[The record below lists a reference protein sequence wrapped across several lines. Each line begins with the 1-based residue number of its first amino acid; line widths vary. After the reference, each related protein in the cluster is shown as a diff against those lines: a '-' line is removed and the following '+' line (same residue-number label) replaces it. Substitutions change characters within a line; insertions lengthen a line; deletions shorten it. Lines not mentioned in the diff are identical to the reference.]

1 LLYTSLVGTTKSYIK
16 VSTGAL
22 GLLALSQDNFYP
34 YGDNSFGALGFAQS
48 YTNSRNENIKS
59 GVPINVIL
67 SNAGVIGAYDIA
79 AGGNHSVILASNIK
93 PSGQSFT
100 IIRPDGYPI
109 ITNLTIYPTTQI
121 VG

>member
-1 LLYTSLVGTTKSYIK
+1 MASDRNPGQSYIK
-16 VSTGAL
+16 VSTGAF
-22 GLLALSQDNFYP
+22 GFLALSQDKFYP
-34 YGDNSFGALGFAQS
+34 YGDNSFGALGYVQS

-59 GVPINVIL
+59 GIPVNVIL
-67 SNAGVIGAYDIA
+67 LNGGVIGAYDIA
-79 AGGNHSVILASNIK
+79 AGGNHSVILASDIQ

-109 ITNLTIYPTTQI
+109 ITNLTIYPIMQI